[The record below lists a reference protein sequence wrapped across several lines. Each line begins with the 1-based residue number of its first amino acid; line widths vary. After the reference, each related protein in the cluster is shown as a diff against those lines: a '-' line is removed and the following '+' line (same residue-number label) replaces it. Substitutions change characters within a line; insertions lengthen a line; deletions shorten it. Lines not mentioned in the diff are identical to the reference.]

1 MRTLLISAGSFREW
15 QERRARLPP
24 PRAIGLQAESG
35 PAREPPGD
43 RVAPGPVREPR
54 RHGAQGLPRGER
66 LQAVG
71 LERLDRGADD
81 VEAAPVDER
90 DLGTIADVDVDL
102 VPRDVLRLPE
112 HDDRPG
118 RPDDRE
124 RRLESEAR
132 ALELLGS
139 PSGEALRSE
148 RGLLERMERAR
159 D

>member
-1 MRTLLISAGSFREW
+1 
-15 QERRARLPP
+15 
-24 PRAIGLQAESG
+24 
-35 PAREPPGD
+35 
-43 RVAPGPVREPR
+43 
-54 RHGAQGLPRGER
+54 
-66 LQAVG
+66 
-71 LERLDRGADD
+71 

-139 PSGEALRSE
+139 PTGEALRSE

-159 D
+159 DATLEDGEVGEERELLGQRIVAEMGGQLGADVVQIVGLPRDRERVAVREAMEGAFAHEVSDRRIGIRERRSDARR